1 MTAQE
6 FARLSALVQA
16 QTGIALGPHKRSHL
30 ASRLARRLRE
40 VGLPSFADYYELLA
54 TRDPEGREMV
64 QFVNAVTTNKTDFF
78 REAHHFTFLTD
89 TWAPAVRARTLVPRV
104 RAWSAGCSTGE
115 EAYTLAWTLRGALG
129 PGADLRVLASDI
141 DTEVL
146 AQAETGIYTQ
156 EAVAPVPAADR
167 PRYFLRGTGANVD
180 RVRVRPELRALVT
193 FRRINLLD
201 ATWPIR
207 TEFDVIMCRNV
218 VIYFDRPTQ
227 QQVLTRLVTALA
239 PAGLL
244 CLGHSENVYGLV
256 HELEHV
262 GSTMYQRKED

>member
-1 MTAQE
+1 
-6 FARLSALVQA
+6 
-16 QTGIALGPHKRSHL
+16 
-30 ASRLARRLRE
+30 
-40 VGLPSFADYYELLA
+40 
-54 TRDPEGREMV
+54 
-64 QFVNAVTTNKTDFF
+64 
-78 REAHHFTFLTD
+78 
-89 TWAPAVRARTLVPRV
+89 
-104 RAWSAGCSTGE
+104 
-115 EAYTLAWTLRGALG
+115 
-129 PGADLRVLASDI
+129 
-141 DTEVL
+141 
-146 AQAETGIYTQ
+146 
-156 EAVAPVPAADR
+156 
-167 PRYFLRGTGANVD
+167 
-180 RVRVRPELRALVT
+180 VRPELRALVT

>member
-1 MTAQE
+1 MTDQE
-6 FARLSALVQA
+6 FAQLSALVQT
-16 QTGIALGPHKRSHL
+16 QTGIALGPHKRIHL
-30 ASRLARRLRE
+30 ASRLARRLRA
-40 VGLPSFADYYELLA
+40 VGVRSFADYYDLLA
-54 TRDPEGREMV
+54 ARDPEGREMV

-78 REAHHFTFLTD
+78 REAHHFAFLAD
-89 TWAPAVRARTLVPRV
+89 TWAPAARGRAAVPRV

-115 EAYTLAWTLRGALG
+115 EAYTLAWTLRDALG
-129 PGADLRVLASDI
+129 PGADLRVLGSDI

-146 AQAETGIYTQ
+146 AQAETGIYAR
-156 EAVAPVPAADR
+156 EDMAPVPAAHL

-201 ATWPIR
+201 DTWPIR
-207 TEFDVIMCRNV
+207 TAFDVIMCRNV
-218 VIYFDRPTQ
+218 LIYFDRPTQ
-227 QQVLTRLVTALA
+227 QQVLTRLATALA

-262 GSTMYQRKED
+262 GTTMYRRKED